1 MRWQAFGVAAVI
13 AMTGCGGAT
22 PDATQAEAE
31 GKRQIAEA
39 EAALAEAEAEGKRQ
53 IAEAE
58 AEGKRQIAEAE
69 AEGKRQIAEAEAALA
84 AAEKEARVLAA
95 EAAAAEAEAA
105 RLASE
110 WAKSR
115 VAAEAAVRSAT
126 AAVERAESALA
137 SCTDRASVAESRRQ
151 SAMEACRPRAGA
163 TYRQCEDDCT
173 EAASRCRYAN
183 ARRPNARE
191 ACDDSQSSCNGRCES
206 VAERV
211 CAAYAPSG
219 RDLCRSEE
227 GILEKAKPALE
238 SARAPVAESEGRAR
252 SASDLAESARRKA
265 DSHVTEPKA
274 HLEEVRRATDSR
286 LVEVRSATDSRLDD
300 LKRGIATYLPGGTF
314 VLGGTKQTVT
324 VAPFSLD
331 LTEVTIDAYAKCVS
345 AGKCSAPNTGGTCN
359 WNVGGK
365 GNHPINCVD
374 WNQATS
380 YCQWAG
386 KRLPTEPEWEWAAR
400 GQARGTEY
408 PWGNDAPVAQAC
420 WKRSEGT
427 CAVGGYPSGDAP
439 GGIHDL
445 AGNVREWTST
455 AYDDSAR
462 VDRGGG
468 WDFGIPSRLRAA
480 ARNRSDPSRRYGNLG
495 FRCAR

>member
-1 MRWQAFGVAAVI
+1 MRWQACGVVAVI

-22 PDATQAEAE
+22 PDATHADAD
-31 GKRQIAEA
+31 GKRQI
-39 EAALAEAEAEGKRQ
+39 AEAEAEGKRQ

-69 AEGKRQIAEAEAALA
+69 AEGKRQVAEAEAALA
-84 AAEKEARVLAA
+84 AAEREAPGLAA
-95 EAAAAEAEAA
+95 AAAAAEAEAA

-126 AAVERAESALA
+126 AAVERAEGALA
-137 SCTDRASVAESRRQ
+137 SCRDRASAAESRRQ

-173 EAASRCRYAN
+173 EAASRCRSAN

-191 ACDDSQSSCNGRCES
+191 ACDDSESSCNGRCES

-211 CAAYAPSG
+211 CAAYAPSE
-219 RDLCRSEE
+219 RDTCRLEE

-238 SARAPVAESEGRAR
+238 GARAPVTESERRAR
-252 SASDLAESARRKA
+252 SASELAESARRKA

-274 HLEEVRRATDSR
+274 RFEEARRAADTRLEEARRAADTR
-286 LVEVRSATDSRLDD
+286 IKD
-300 LKRGIATYLPGGTF
+300 LKRGGMADLAGGTF
-314 VLGGTKQTVT
+314 ALGEKMQTVT
-324 VAPFSLD
+324 VAPFALD
-331 LTEVTIDAYAKCVS
+331 LTEVTVDAYAKCVR
-345 AGKCSAPNTGGTCN
+345 AGACSAPDTGRRCN
-359 WNVGGK
+359 WNLGGK

-374 WNQATS
+374 WNQATA

-408 PWGNDAPVAQAC
+408 PWGSDAPGSRAC
-420 WKRSEGT
+420 WNRSEDT
-427 CAVGGYPSGDAP
+427 CAVAVFPSGDAP

-445 AGNVREWTST
+445 AGNVSEWTST
-455 AYDDSAR
+455 AFDSSAR
-462 VDRGGG
+462 VSRGGG
-468 WDFGIPSRLRAA
+468 WFNVVRSSLRAA
-480 ARNRSDPSRRYGNLG
+480 NRVRNDPSYRNNGLG
-495 FRCAR
+495 FRCARGQ